1 MAEAATSQ
9 KRRMV
14 RSAKTSFA
22 IGLAVA
28 AVSSFSLQKVSS
40 AFSAAGLSSPAA
52 ATSAAVA
59 TPLAWR
65 RMPASAAEDEM
76 TVLFVNGDSN
86 ACGARSAATA
96 MAASPTSATNPG
108 AAPGQ
113 LDFPED
119 DDEVPEEFRRGGET
133 KDEMFGRVEHQKAWL
148 RKLKGKFVPYG
159 PKPWDKRQFTKV
171 CIQAHLEAK
180 QAANTKILNQCVE
193 EIRRLSGKHPRV
205 VKAKVNNAN
214 FGWRIG
220 APCGVAV
227 TLRGQLMYDFLARL
241 NTVVLPRVR
250 DFEGLFPNS
259 FDAYGNFWMHFSSQ
273 EPFRELDALID
284 ERQLVHGFEVGIVN
298 NALTQ
303 PDGLKL
309 MKDFGFP
316 FGDPRPA
323 KSKVKVDPY
332 AKFAKADKKR

>member
-1 MAEAATSQ
+1 MAGTER
-9 KRRMV
+9 KRMV

-28 AVSSFSLQKVSS
+28 AVSSFSLQRVST
-40 AFSAAGLSSPAA
+40 AFSAAGANSAA
-52 ATSAAVA
+52 ASAAVA
-59 TPLAWR
+59 SPLALR
-65 RMPASAAEDEM
+65 RMPAAEEM
-76 TVLFVNGDSN
+76 TVLFVNGDGYS
-86 ACGARSAATA
+86 ACGMRPAATA
-96 MAASPTSATNPG
+96 MSASPTSATNPG
-108 AAPGQ
+108 APPGE

-133 KDEMFGRVEHQKAWL
+133 REEMFGRVEMQKQWL

-214 FGWRIG
+214 FGWRVG

-316 FGDPRPA
+316 FGDARPA